1 MEICHPR
8 CCGIDVH
15 KDSLTVCLLFEDQPP
30 IVQEFG
36 ATTRELLRLGDW
48 LASQSIPIVA
58 MESTGVYWKPI
69 WNLLEDRFDLML
81 VNAQHIKQVPGRK
94 TDVKDCQWIA
104 QLLQHGLLKRSF
116 VPARDQRELRDLTR
130 MRVTLVNERAR
141 VANRIRKLLEDANIK
156 LGSVATDIMGASG
169 RAMLNALI
177 EGKQTPQQM
186 AQLARGAMRP
196 KIPLLISA
204 LEGKLRE
211 HHRFMLR
218 QHLQQ
223 AEHLEGQVEAFDL
236 RIEEQ
241 MRRPFDQAALRRL
254 DAMPGI
260 NARAAQCVIAE
271 IGTDMSRFPTPH
283 HLASWA
289 GLCPGNNE
297 SAGKRRSGRTNFGN
311 HHLKSM
317 LVQVAWAAART
328 KKSYFHAQY
337 HRIKSRRGHK
347 KGGDRHRPLDA
358 ADRLAP
364 AGQQHRIYGSGYL
377 ALRRP
382 PTGSVDASTG
392 QPPATS
398 GLSSHPNPRGVRRL
412 SG

>member
-15 KDSLTVCLLFEDQPP
+15 KDSLMVCLLIEDQPP

-36 ATTRELLRLGDW
+36 ATTRELLRLSDW
-48 LASQSIPIVA
+48 LASHQIPIVA

-69 WNLLEDRFDLML
+69 WNLLEERFDLML

-104 QLLQHGLLKRSF
+104 QLLRHGLLKRSF
-116 VPARDQRELRDLTR
+116 VPDREQRELRDLTR
-130 MRVTLVNERAR
+130 MRTTLVNERAR
-141 VANRIRKLLEDANIK
+141 VANRIQKLLEDANIK
-156 LGSVATDIMGASG
+156 LGSVVADILGTSS
-169 RAMLNALI
+169 RLMLWALI
-177 EGKQTPQQM
+177 DGKQTPEQM
-186 AQLARGAMRP
+186 AQLARSAMRP
-196 KIPLLISA
+196 KIPQLILS

-223 AEHLEGQVEAFDL
+223 AEHMEAQIEAFDA

-241 MRRPFDQAALRRL
+241 MRPFEDALRRL
-254 DAMPGI
+254 DAIPGI

-271 IGTDMSRFPTPH
+271 IGVDMSRFATPH

-297 SAGKRRSGRTNFGN
+297 SAGKRRSGKTNFGN
-311 HHLKSM
+311 RSLKSM
-317 LVQVAWAAART
+317 LVQTAWGAART

-337 HRIKSRRGHK
+337 HRLKSRRGHK
-347 KGGDRHRPLDA
+347 KAVVAIAHSMLLTAWHLLSRKTEYVDLGPSHFDNLRQ
-358 ADRLAP
+358 DRLTQNLVHRLRQLGYDVALTP
-364 AGQQHRIYGSGYL
+364 A
-377 ALRRP
+377 A
-382 PTGSVDASTG
+382 
-392 QPPATS
+392 
-398 GLSSHPNPRGVRRL
+398 
-412 SG
+412 